1 MTAFADEID
10 GLDDADIAAME
21 ARRNW
26 LIRARSN
33 GRGGKQLPPTDDDW
47 HILLLLAARGW
58 GKTDALAEWGWWEAH
73 RVPGVIGHWVGP
85 TNGDVEGVGFLG
97 PSGLRARIPPEC
109 LWRGSW
115 ETAYRGSKRPIMLTF
130 ANRSVI
136 KGFSATEE
144 AGRLR
149 GPQANF
155 LMGDELREW
164 EKPAGNMETA
174 LNNALLGLR
183 LPYPDGTPARAL
195 LATTPKPIPALKRLI
210 TRPGIRVVRGT
221 TYENL
226 RNLTPSLRRTLLA
239 MQGTLMGRQEID
251 GAFIDEESDLS
262 IIKRMWIKLWPKDK
276 RLPKFS
282 FVIES
287 YDCAASE
294 DNFDVKKQE
303 TDPTA
308 CQVWGV
314 FNIPENFPDPKVR
327 AKLGVRGKYGVLLLE
342 AWSERLGMPDL
353 LDKARI
359 QHRQKWGPDPGRKA
373 DVVLIEDHSSGP
385 ALRQMMAT
393 WGVPVWA
400 AKTGRQ
406 DKAMRLHACAPVI
419 KQGAMWVPESKLA
432 GREGLPRNWVEPV
445 LEQLCAFAGEGSV
458 EHDDFVDTT
467 SQAINYLSQRSIL
480 IAEPEVEY
488 LDLEERREKEERDAI
503 KLHGLEKRAKQG
515 NPYAA

>member
-10 GLDDADIAAME
+10 GLEDADIAAME

-26 LIRARSN
+26 LVSARS
-33 GRGGKQLPPTDDDW
+33 RERRGKQLPPTDLDW
-47 HILLLLAARGW
+47 HILLFLCGRGF
-58 GKTDALAEWGWWEAH
+58 GKTLSLAQWIWWECH
-73 RVPGVIGHWVGP
+73 RMPGIIGHWVAP
-85 TNGDVEGVGFLG
+85 TNGDCEGVGFLG
-97 PSGLRARIPPEC
+97 PSGLRSVIPPEC

-115 ETAYRGSKRPIMLTF
+115 EHAYRGSKKPITLTF

-144 AGRLR
+144 GGKLR
-149 GPQANF
+149 GPACNA
-155 LMGDELREW
+155 LAADELREFD
-164 EKPAGNMETA
+164 KPAGNLETA

-183 LPYPDGTPARAL
+183 QLYPDGTPARAL
-195 LATTPKPIPALKRLI
+195 LATTPKPIPALKRLMK
-210 TRPGIRVVRGT
+210 RPGVRVVRGT

-226 RNLTPSLRRTLLA
+226 RNLNAGLRHQLAA
-239 MQGTLMGRQEID
+239 MQGTLMGRQELD
-251 GAFIDEESDLS
+251 GVFIDEESDLS
-262 IIKRMWIKLWPKDK
+262 IIKRVWIKLWPKDK
-276 RLPKFS
+276 PLPEFS

-294 DNFDVKKQE
+294 ENFDAIKQE

-314 FNIPENFPDPKVR
+314 FNIPKAFPDEKVR
-327 AKLGVRGKYGVLLLE
+327 RKMGVRGKYGVLLLE

-353 LDKARI
+353 LDKAKV
-359 QHRQKWGPDPGRKA
+359 QHRQKWGPTPGRKA

-385 ALRQMMAT
+385 ALRQLMGT

-400 AKTGRQ
+400 AKTGRR
-406 DKAMRLHACAPVI
+406 DKAMRLHATAPVT
-419 KQGAMWVPESKLA
+419 KQGTIWVPESKRPE
-432 GREGLPRNWVEPV
+432 REGQPRDWVEPV

-458 EHDDFVDTT
+458 EHDDHVDSF
-467 SQAINYLSQRSIL
+467 SQAINYLSQRSML
-480 IAEPEVEY
+480 IAEPEIQY
-488 LDLEERREKEERDAI
+488 LDLEEKREAEEKVAL
-503 KLHGLEKRAKQG
+503 KLQGLEKRAKVG